1 MSNRS
6 ILYIWLP
13 CKKVY
18 PAGPASL
25 ASYVHQKRP
34 NVMQR
39 ILDLSLINK
48 NERLNAITDTVEEFN
63 PDIIAFSWRD
73 IQIYA
78 PHGEDD
84 SLELAFNF
92 YYSPN
97 IIKKLLAGIRGIS
110 MVLTYE
116 NHLKEKLNLIKKTF
130 RKFPER
136 TYVIGGGAF
145 SVFHDEI
152 ITNLP
157 EGVIGVIG
165 EGEDV
170 LVSLI
175 DGTDPAG
182 HRVAYKKD
190 GKVMKGNGKEPV
202 PISDVRVDYQY
213 IESIF
218 PQVPSYF
225 GETIGIQTKRGCPY
239 NCEFCLYSFI
249 EGPSVRYRDPANI
262 IDEIRYLN
270 SRWNVRKIWFAD
282 AQFIPG
288 SQSLRN
294 CTALLEGIIK
304 SKLAIEWSGYVR
316 TSLITEE
323 LADLMVSSG
332 VGDLEVSVT
341 SGSQSV
347 LNEMSM
353 GFKLENLYE
362 GCRYLKKAGYR
373 GRIILNYSINSP
385 GETEETLLE
394 SINSYKSIVKIM
406 GREQVR
412 CVIFFLGVQPHTGLE
427 KRLIEN
433 GYLSNNYNPISL
445 NPFTIKKL
453 LYNPPPLDKVIA
465 RSCLDA
471 WSAGGDSG
479 ERIMYN
485 LEKRLNPGGKSCG
498 YVIDYKRTEN

>member
-1 MSNRS
+1 MDNKP

-18 PAGPASL
+18 PAGPTSL
-25 ASYVHQKRP
+25 ARYVHQKRP
-34 NVMQR
+34 NVRQR
-39 ILDLSLINK
+39 LLDLSLINK
-48 NERLNAITDTVEEFN
+48 SERLKAITDTVEEFK

-73 IQIYA
+73 VQIYA

-97 IIKKLLAGIRGIS
+97 IFKKLVAGIRGIS
-110 MVLTYE
+110 MVFTYE
-116 NHLKEKLNLIKKTF
+116 NHLKEKLYLIKKAIKKYPDRTF
-130 RKFPER
+130 
-136 TYVIGGGAF
+136 VIGGGAF
-145 SVFHDEI
+145 SVFHNEI

-170 LVSLI
+170 IVSLI
-175 DGTDPAG
+175 DGTDYTSY
-182 HRVAYKKD
+182 RVAYRKG
-190 GKVMKGNGKEPV
+190 GKVITGNGKHPV
-202 PISDVRVDYQY
+202 PITDMSVDYQY

-218 PQVPSYF
+218 PQAPSYF
-225 GETIGIQTKRGCPY
+225 GGTIGIQTKRGCPY

-249 EGPSVRYRDPANI
+249 EGHDVRYRDPAKI
-262 IDEIRYLN
+262 IDEIRYLY
-270 SRWNVRKIWFAD
+270 SKWNVRKIWFAD

-288 SQSLRN
+288 SQSLRY
-294 CTALLEGIIK
+294 CTALLEGIVR
-304 SKLAIEWSGYVR
+304 SKLPVEWSGYVR
-316 TSLITEE
+316 TSLMTQE

-373 GRIILNYSINSP
+373 GKIILNYSINAP

-394 SINSYKSIVKIM
+394 SIHSYKSIVKIM
-406 GREQVR
+406 GREQVQ

-445 NPFTIKKL
+445 NLFSIRKL

-471 WSAGGDSG
+471 WKDGGESG
-479 ERIMYN
+479 ERIMNN
-485 LEKRLNPGGKSCG
+485 LEKRLLNPSAL
-498 YVIDYKRTEN
+498 

>member
-1 MSNRS
+1 MGNKS

-18 PAGPASL
+18 PAGPTSL

-34 NVMQR
+34 NVQQR
-39 ILDLSLINK
+39 MLDLSLIDK
-48 NERLNAITDTVEEFN
+48 GDRLKAITGTVEEFK

-73 IQIYA
+73 VQIYA

-97 IIKKLLAGIRGIS
+97 VFKKLSAGIRGIS
-110 MVLTYE
+110 MVFTYE
-116 NHLKEKLNLIKKTF
+116 NHLKEKLYLIKKTI
-130 RKFPER
+130 RKFPDK
-136 TYVIGGGAF
+136 THVIGGGAF
-145 SVFHDEI
+145 SVFHNEI
-152 ITNLP
+152 ITSLP

-170 LVSLI
+170 IVSLI
-175 DGTDPAG
+175 DGTDYTG
-182 HRVAYKKD
+182 YRVAYRKG
-190 GKVMKGNGKEPV
+190 GKVIKGKGKEPV
-202 PISDVRVDYQY
+202 LISDMRVDYQY

-218 PQVPSYF
+218 PQAPSYF
-225 GETIGIQTKRGCPY
+225 GGTIGIQTKRGCPY

-249 EGPSVRYRDPANI
+249 EGPVVRYRDPENI
-262 IDEIRYLN
+262 IAEISYLY
-270 SRWNVRKIWFAD
+270 SRWNVRKLWFAD

-294 CTALLEGIIK
+294 CTALLEGVIK
-304 SKLAIEWSGYVR
+304 SGIPVEWSGYVR
-316 TSLITEE
+316 TSLITQE

-373 GRIILNYSINSP
+373 GKIILNYSINAP

-406 GREQVR
+406 GREQVQ

-433 GYLSNNYNPISL
+433 GYLSNNYNPIAL

-471 WSAGGDSG
+471 WKDGGESG
-479 ERIMYN
+479 ERIMHN
-485 LEKRLNPGGKSCG
+485 LEKRLTP
-498 YVIDYKRTEN
+498 R